1 MKCLICK
8 QAETYPGVTTVT
20 LERGGLTLV
29 VKKVPA
35 QVCPNCGEAYADE
48 NATSQLL
55 ETAGEMARIG
65 TLVDVRQYMPP
76 ETMPQYPVKSL
87 N

>member
-35 QVCPNCGEAYADE
+35 KVCPNCGEAYADE
-48 NATSQLL
+48 DVTAELL
-55 ETAGEMARIG
+55 EYAESVARSG
-65 TLVDVRQYMPP
+65 TLVNVRQFVPA
-76 ETMPQYPVKSL
+76 
-87 N
+87 

>member
-20 LERGGLTLV
+20 LERDGLTLV
-29 VKKVPA
+29 VKEVPA

-48 NATSQLL
+48 DTTAYLL
-55 ETAGEMARIG
+55 ETAGQMARLG
-65 TLVDVRQYMPP
+65 TLVDVRQYVPG
-76 ETMPQYPVKSL
+76 
-87 N
+87 